1 MAIRKIFEN
10 GDPCL
15 RKTSKPVLLFDD
27 RLHSLLDDMAD
38 TLYKANGV
46 GLAAPQIGFLK
57 RIVVID
63 ILDGNGLIEMIN
75 PKILACSGE
84 QTGPEGCLSVRGF
97 QGTVTR
103 PNSVTVLFQDR
114 NGETRQ
120 MTGSELFARAVCHEL
135 DHLDGK
141 LYIDIAKNL
150 EAVQPEEEDK

>member
-84 QTGPEGCLSVRGF
+84 QTGPEGCLSVPGF

-120 MTGSELFARAVCHEL
+120 MTGSELCTC
-135 DHLDGK
+135 GM
-141 LYIDIAKNL
+141 
-150 EAVQPEEEDK
+150 P

>member
-1 MAIRKIFEN
+1 MIREIIKHP
-10 GDPCL
+10 D
-15 RKTSKPVLLFDD
+15 PVLYKKCHAVTKFDA
-27 RLHSLLDDMAD
+27 RLGKILDDMAD

-84 QTGPEGCLSVRGF
+84 QTGPEGCLSVPGF

>member
-84 QTGPEGCLSVRGF
+84 QTGPEGCLSVPGF

-120 MTGSELFARAVCHEL
+120 MTGSELFARAGCHEL